1 MLPLL
6 ATALV
11 AVHGDIY
18 FGLWCPVI
26 FAGMTVVIGALFL
39 REPTGEVSDAS
50 DIEPASGRA

>member
-18 FGLWCPVI
+18 FGLWYPVI
-26 FAGMTVVIGALFL
+26 FAGMTVIIGGLFL
-39 REPTGEVSDAS
+39 RELTSVVSGAS
-50 DIEPASGRA
+50 NIETASGRA